1 MENFIKSFKDFVH
14 GVLFKIRTIR
24 SNIFIFLS
32 RAILKNEGGLD
43 LFLIGKCQ
51 HFFTRLTC
59 KEKRQPSPIT
69 EKNQNVVPFLHE
81 NKYAPV
87 SLELPEELVR
97 EIHAKVSE
105 YIEDDQFSYVRGAHY
120 GNTKDKY
127 YTRAMRNVVGNI
139 PKVKEI
145 LTPELET
152 ILTEYYG
159 TNIGVTSVLLWRNYH
174 VPEDKENRIVF
185 SNDWHNDNIAP
196 TELKLFVNITDVT
209 ENHGPLHVISKPA
222 TQKLFKQKAF
232 RGRKKQN
239 DMSALED
246 EGHIIKHT
254 GKAGS
259 AVLAH
264 ASDCLHRADIPGEGN
279 YRDMLE
285 FQFHPTAA
293 PLSDDWDKKRLK
305 YQ

>member
-1 MENFIKSFKDFVH
+1 MEDSVKAFKDWVH
-14 GVLFKIRTIR
+14 GVLFKLRTLR
-24 SNIFIFLS
+24 SNISIFLS

-43 LFLIGKCQ
+43 LFLIGKCE
-51 HFFTRLTC
+51 HFFKKLLC
-59 KEKRQPSPIT
+59 KEKKQPAAIT
-69 EKNQNVVPFLHE
+69 DKNQNVVPFLHK

-87 SLELPEELVR
+87 SLELPPELVK
-97 EIHAKVSE
+97 EIHAKVCE

-120 GNTKDKY
+120 GNSKDQY
-127 YTRAMRNVVGNI
+127 YTRAMRNVVTNI
-139 PKVKEI
+139 PQVREV
-145 LTPELET
+145 LTPELES
-152 ILTEYYG
+152 ILTEYFD

-174 VPEDKENRIVF
+174 VPEDNENRIVF

-209 ENHGPLHVISKPA
+209 ENHGPLHVISEQESKR
-222 TQKLFKQKAF
+222 LFSEKAF
-232 RGRKKQN
+232 KGRKKQN
-239 DMSALED
+239 DVSSLENS
-246 EGHIIKHT
+246 EHLIKHT

-264 ASDCLHRADIPGEGN
+264 ASCCLHRADIPGEGN

-285 FQFHPTAA
+285 FQFHPTTA
-293 PLSDDWDKKRLK
+293 PLSEDWYTKRLK